1 MLIMTHILHLNGPSD
16 NVPIEIR
23 LYQPHLTDGSWTCS
37 FEIDW
42 PESRMVRYGVGEDAL
57 QALVITLQMIGAQ
70 IYTSPYH
77 EDGSL
82 RAYDKEDGY
91 GFPGPN
97 NLRDL
102 LIGVDKISF

>member
-1 MLIMTHILHLNGPSD
+1 
-16 NVPIEIR
+16 
-23 LYQPHLTDGSWTCS
+23 
-37 FEIDW
+37 
-42 PESRMVRYGVGEDAL
+42 MVRYGVGEDAL

>member
-1 MLIMTHILHLNGPSD
+1 MLILTPTLHLNRPSGK
-16 NVPIEIR
+16 VPIEIR
-23 LYQPHLTDGSWTCS
+23 LHQPLPTGASWICN

-42 PESRMVRYGVGEDAL
+42 PEVRLARHGVGEDA
-57 QALVITLQMIGAQ
+57 LQMIGAQ

-82 RAYDKEDGY
+82 RAYDREDGD
-91 GFPGPN
+91 GFPVPS

-102 LIGVDKISF
+102 LIGVDKMSF

>member
-1 MLIMTHILHLNGPSD
+1 MLILTHTLHLNRPAGK
-16 NVPIEIR
+16 VPVEIR
-23 LYQPHLTDGSWTCS
+23 LYQPLPTGASWICN

-42 PESRMVRYGVGEDAL
+42 PKGRLARHGVGEDAL
-57 QALVITLQMIGAQ
+57 QALVTALQMIGAQ

-82 RAYDKEDGY
+82 RAYDREDGY
-91 GFPGPN
+91 GFPVPN

-102 LIGVDKISF
+102 LIGVDKMSF

>member
-1 MLIMTHILHLNGPSD
+1 MPILTHILHLNQPSGE
-16 NVPIEIR
+16 VLVEIH
-23 LYQPHLTDGSWTCS
+23 LYQPHPTGASWTCN

-42 PESRMVRYGVGEDAL
+42 PEGRLARHGVGEDAL
-57 QALVITLQMIGAQ
+57 QALVIALQMIGAQ

-91 GFPGPN
+91 GFPVPN